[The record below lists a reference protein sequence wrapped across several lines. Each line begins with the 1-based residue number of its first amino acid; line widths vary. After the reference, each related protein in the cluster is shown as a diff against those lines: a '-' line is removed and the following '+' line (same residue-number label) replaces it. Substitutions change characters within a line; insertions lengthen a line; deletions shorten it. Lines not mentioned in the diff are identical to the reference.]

1 MLRQELQCEGVQE
14 IFWTDSK
21 VGLGYIKNDSKRLHV
36 FVANRVQQIRVQ
48 TSPSQWRHVETKSN
62 PADDASRGITAKEL
76 VEGSRWISG
85 PKFLWKPEGL
95 WPQPPEDQ
103 DLFNLPAGDPEVKKM
118 TTHAIHMQE
127 PWNLSESLSS
137 FSDWHRARKA
147 EALCL
152 CFKQRL
158 RQLVNSKKT
167 QPDKTVKRPRESYTP
182 ILIVEEIKSAEKEIF
197 KAVQAMAF
205 HEDISTLKSLQAKV
219 EGEERSAA
227 RQKKTATRKTSSLHC
242 LDPFLD
248 RDGVLRVG
256 GRIKRGSFMEEIKF
270 PVIIP
275 RKGHVTDLII
285 KYFHEKVQHQGR
297 GMSLNEIRSNEF
309 WVIGGTSAL
318 TFVISKC
325 VTCRKLRGAAQEQ
338 KMSDLPVD
346 RPESSPPFTYCVV
359 DYCGPWRVK
368 EGRKEVKKYIA
379 LFTCMASRAV
389 HLEVSNSLETD
400 SFINAL
406 RRFICRRGP
415 VRQLRSDQGTNLI
428 GAKRELREALQ
439 AMDQCK
445 ISSEMLKEDCDWVT
459 FKMNPPS
466 ASHAGRVWERQI
478 RTVRSVLTA
487 LLDGNAGVLDGET
500 FQTLICE
507 AEANVNSRPLTLDNL
522 SDPDSL
528 APLTPNHILTM
539 KTKPVLPPPG
549 VFQRE
554 DQYSRKRWRRVQHLA
569 CQFWDRWR
577 KEFLQNLQ
585 GRSK

>member
-1 MLRQELQCEGVQE
+1 
-14 IFWTDSK
+14 
-21 VGLGYIKNDSKRLHV
+21 
-36 FVANRVQQIRVQ
+36 
-48 TSPSQWRHVETKSN
+48 
-62 PADDASRGITAKEL
+62 
-76 VEGSRWISG
+76 
-85 PKFLWKPEGL
+85 
-95 WPQPPEDQ
+95 
-103 DLFNLPAGDPEVKKM
+103 
-118 TTHAIHMQE
+118 
-127 PWNLSESLSS
+127 
-137 FSDWHRARKA
+137 
-147 EALCL
+147 
-152 CFKQRL
+152 
-158 RQLVNSKKT
+158 
-167 QPDKTVKRPRESYTP
+167 
-182 ILIVEEIKSAEKEIF
+182 
-197 KAVQAMAF
+197 MAF

-227 RQKKTATRKTSSLHC
+227 RQKKTAMRKTSSLHC

-248 RDGVLRVG
+248 KDGVLRVG
-256 GRIKRGSFMEEIKF
+256 GRIKRGSFTEEIKF

-285 KYFHEKVQHQGR
+285 KYSHEKVQHQGR
-297 GMSLNEIRSNEF
+297 GMLLNEIRSNGF
-309 WVIGGTSAL
+309 WVIGGTSAVAY
-318 TFVISKC
+318 VISKC

-338 KMSDLPVD
+338 KMSDLPED
-346 RPESSPPFTYCVV
+346 RLESSPPFTNCAV
-359 DYCGPWRVK
+359 DYYRPWHVK

-428 GAKRELREALQ
+428 GAKRELRETLQ

-466 ASHAGRVWERQI
+466 ASHAGGVWERQI

-487 LLDGNAGVLDGET
+487 LLDGNAGVLDGEA
-500 FQTLICE
+500 FQMLICE
-507 AEANVNSRPLTLDNL
+507 AEAIVNSRPLTLDNL

-528 APLTPNHILTM
+528 APWTPNHIVTM
-539 KTKPVLPPPG
+539 KKKPVLPPPG
-549 VFQRE
+549 VFPRE

-569 CQFWDRWR
+569 CQFWDRW
-577 KEFLQNLQ
+577 K
-585 GRSK
+585 K